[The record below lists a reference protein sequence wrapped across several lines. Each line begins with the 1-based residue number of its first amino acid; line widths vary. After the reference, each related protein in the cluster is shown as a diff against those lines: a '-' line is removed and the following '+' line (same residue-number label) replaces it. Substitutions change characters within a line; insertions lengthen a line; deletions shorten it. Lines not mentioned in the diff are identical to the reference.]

1 MPKTE
6 TNLNS
11 LILRAYTEWLDNQP
25 DHVKTEM
32 DYKELCEWFGKEAG
46 NLVKYNY
53 ET

>member
-6 TNLNS
+6 ANMNS
-11 LILRAYTEWLDNQP
+11 LILRAYTEWLEKQP
-25 DHVKTEM
+25 KDVLENT
-32 DYKELCEWFGKEAG
+32 DYKALCEWFGKEAG